1 MDRFDYINRMTEVL
15 SDASTYK
22 KVDKNPIKQI
32 TTKINQLVKSW
43 HDNDIIDYQIF
54 KQLYC
59 TNGNLPRCYGLPK
72 IHKTGFPMRVI
83 VSAIGSPLYSVARF
97 IHEILHDSIPKPRSH
112 VKDGWSFVKG
122 IANVRI
128 GSDEVLVSLDVTALF
143 TNIPNESVYESVRKR
158 WNYISQNTKL
168 SLPQFLHAIELILH
182 STSFCFDGKFYEQ
195 IHGSPMESPLSPI
208 LADMVMEDL
217 ETHCLSLLDFDV
229 RVYLRY
235 VDDVFTI
242 VPKRAI
248 NVLLEAFNGYHP
260 RLRFTYEI
268 ETGDSLPFLDTIVI
282 RDGDELITNWYRK
295 PTFSGRYINYF
306 SNHPLKYKINS
317 INNLVDHAILLSD
330 ERFHHANINIIK
342 NILVDNSFPI
352 KLGNKHI
359 NNRLRQLENRR
370 DLSTNSERDSTFDV
384 RRCVVIPYVKGLSA
398 GIRGT
403 LERVRCDVVY
413 KIPKKL
419 SAVIRRGKDR
429 LATNRETNVVYKI
442 DSVMPLCRPTSMLQR
457 VEGMRRQ
464 GCARDSHAH

>member
-1 MDRFDYINRMTEVL
+1 MEWTHQQEKESCNGELASVREDRGERSNPMSGAFDRL
-15 SDASTYK
+15 
-22 KVDKNPIKQI
+22 
-32 TTKINQLVKSW
+32 
-43 HDNDIIDYQIF
+43 
-54 KQLYC
+54 
-59 TNGNLPRCYGLPK
+59 
-72 IHKTGFPMRVI
+72 
-83 VSAIGSPLYSVARF
+83 
-97 IHEILHDSIPKPRSH
+97 
-112 VKDGWSFVKG
+112 
-122 IANVRI
+122 
-128 GSDEVLVSLDVTALF
+128 ALF
-143 TNIPNESVYESVRKR
+143 TNIPNELVYESVKKR
-158 WNYISQNTKL
+158 WHYISQNTEL
-168 SLPQFLHAIELILH
+168 SLSQFLHAIELILH
-182 STSFCFDGKFYEQ
+182 STSFCFNGQFYEQ
-195 IHGSPMESPLSPI
+195 IYGSPMGSPLSPI
-208 LADMVMEDL
+208 LTDMVMEDL

-229 RVYLRY
+229 RIYLRY

-248 NVLLEAFNGYHP
+248 NALLEAFNGYHP

-268 ETGDSLPFLDTIVI
+268 ETDDSLPFLDTIVI

-306 SNHPLKYKINS
+306 FNHPLKYKINS

-342 NILVDNSFPI
+342 DILVDNSFPI
-352 KLGNKHI
+352 KLVNKHI

-370 DLSTNSERDSTFDV
+370 DLSANNSKRDSTFDV

-429 LATNRETNVVYKI
+429 LATNKETNVVYKI
-442 DSVMPLCRPTSMLQR
+442 DCENCDASYI
-457 VEGMRRQ
+457 G
-464 GCARDSHAH
+464 

>member
-1 MDRFDYINRMTEVL
+1 MMSLSPKADKGQITVIMDRFDYINRMTEVL

-54 KQLYC
+54 KQLYVRMEIFLGVTAC
-59 TNGNLPRCYGLPK
+59 RRYTKP
-72 IHKTGFPMRVI
+72 GFPC
-83 VSAIGSPLYSVARF
+83 VSS
-97 IHEILHDSIPKPRSH
+97 
-112 VKDGWSFVKG
+112 W

-143 TNIPNESVYESVRKR
+143 TNIPNELVYESVRKR
-158 WNYISQNTKL
+158 WHYISQNTKL

-182 STSFCFDGKFYEQ
+182 STSFCFDDKFYEQ
-195 IHGSPMESPLSPI
+195 IYGSPMGSPLSPI

-248 NVLLEAFNGYHP
+248 NALLGAFNGYHP

-282 RDGDELITNWYRK
+282 RDGDELITNC
-295 PTFSGRYINYF
+295 
-306 SNHPLKYKINS
+306 
-317 INNLVDHAILLSD
+317 
-330 ERFHHANINIIK
+330 
-342 NILVDNSFPI
+342 FPI
-352 KLGNKHI
+352 KLVNKHI

-442 DSVMPLCRPTSMLQR
+442 DCENCDASYIGQTKRHLETRVKEHFSDIKKHDSNFSVLTFRA
-457 VEGMRRQ
+457 MRE
-464 GCARDSHAH
+464 HAHELRNLY

>member
-15 SDASTYK
+15 SDASTYI

-83 VSAIGSPLYSVARF
+83 VSAIGSPLYNVARF

-112 VKDGWSFVKG
+112 VRDGWSFVKG

-143 TNIPNESVYESVRKR
+143 TNIPNELVYESVRKR
-158 WNYISQNTKL
+158 WHYISQNTKL

-195 IHGSPMESPLSPI
+195 IYGSPMGSPLSPI

-248 NVLLEAFNGYHP
+248 NALLGAFNGYHP

-282 RDGDELITNWYRK
+282 RDGDELITNC
-295 PTFSGRYINYF
+295 
-306 SNHPLKYKINS
+306 
-317 INNLVDHAILLSD
+317 
-330 ERFHHANINIIK
+330 
-342 NILVDNSFPI
+342 FPI
-352 KLGNKHI
+352 KLVNKHI

-442 DSVMPLCRPTSMLQR
+442 DCENCDASYIGQTKRHLETRVKEHFSDIKKHDSNFSV
-457 VEGMRRQ
+457 
-464 GCARDSHAH
+464 